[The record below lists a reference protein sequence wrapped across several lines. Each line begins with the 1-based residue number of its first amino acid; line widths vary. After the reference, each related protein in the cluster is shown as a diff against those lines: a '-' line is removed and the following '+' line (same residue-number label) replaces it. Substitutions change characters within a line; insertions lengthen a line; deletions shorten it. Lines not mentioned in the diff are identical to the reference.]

1 MFAGLGY
8 IVGESSNALYAPN
21 QSIELLII
29 GVGAAIVL
37 VVAAVVLDKR
47 INK

>member
-1 MFAGLGY
+1 MITGIAAQ
-8 IVGESSNALYAPN
+8 VGFETNTLIQPN

-29 GVGAAIVL
+29 GIGFIITM